1 MFQSFDNKSTPQFG
15 KARVEALRATFDR
28 LGIDGF
34 LVPRADE
41 YQGEYVPESAERLA
55 WLTGFTGSAGV
66 ALVTRAEAVVFVDG
80 RYTTQLTSQVDP
92 SVFTGGDLVGAPP
105 AKWLAELA
113 PNGFRLGID
122 PWLHTGA
129 ELKRFE
135 TALSEKGG
143 AVVLLDG
150 NPLDPLWEG
159 RPAEPLEPV
168 VLQPDHVTGIPA
180 ATKIETIAE
189 IVYARKANAVL
200 ITDPSSIA
208 WIFNIRGNDV
218 PHTPHPLARAIIYAD
233 GKADLFLDERKV
245 GDDAQAYL
253 QPLATLFAPDEIAAR
268 LHAIAS
274 AAGRILADAD
284 VAPVALTLSIV
295 EAGGQVVEAADP
307 VKLPRACKNAAELAG
322 SAAAH
327 LQDGAAMVEFL
338 AWLDGQA
345 PGSLTE
351 IKAVTALEATRAK
364 VGQGMQNPLKD
375 VSFDTISGAGQNA
388 AIMHYRVTTESDR
401 KLEDGEMFLI
411 DSGAQYIN
419 GTTDITR
426 TVAIGEVPEEQKRF
440 FTLVLKGF
448 IAISLAR
455 FPKGTRGCDLDPLAR
470 IALWKAGADYAHG
483 TGHGVGSY
491 LSVHEGPQRIS
502 RVSKQ
507 ELLPGMI
514 LSNEPGYYR
523 PGAFGIRIENL
534 VYVRDAAPVEGG
546 DLPMLSFETLTW
558 CPVDRRLIIAS
569 LLTDEELQWL
579 NRYHAQVCEKLLPLI
594 SDTEVRQWLVSATTD
609 ITRY

>member
-1 MFQSFDNKSTPQFG
+1 MFQSFENKSTPQFG
-15 KARVEALRATFDR
+15 RARVEALRATFDT

-66 ALVTRAEAVVFVDG
+66 VLVTRAEAIVFVDG
-80 RYTTQLTSQVDP
+80 RYTTQLASQVDP
-92 SVFTGGDLVGAPP
+92 AVFTGGDLVGAPP
-105 AKWLAELA
+105 AKWLADDA

-129 ELKRFE
+129 EVKRFE
-135 TALSEKGG
+135 KALSEKGG
-143 AVVLLDG
+143 SVVLLES
-150 NPLDPLWEG
+150 NPLDLLWDG

-168 VLQPDHVTGIPA
+168 ILQPDHVTGIPA
-180 ATKIETIAE
+180 SAKIATIGE
-189 IVYARKANAVL
+189 IVSARNAQAVL
-200 ITDPSSIA
+200 VTDPSSIA

-245 GDDAQAYL
+245 GDEARAYL
-253 QPLATLFAPDEIAAR
+253 APLATSFAPTEIAAR

-274 AAGRILADAD
+274 AAGRILADTD
-284 VAPVALTLSIV
+284 VTPIALTLSIT
-295 EAGGQVVEAADP
+295 EAGGEVVDAPDP
-307 VKLPRACKNAAELAG
+307 VKLPRACKNAAEIAG

-327 LQDGAAMVEFL
+327 VQDGAAMVEFL
-338 AWLDGQA
+338 AWLDAQQ

-351 IKAVTALEATRAK
+351 IKAVEALEAARSR
-364 VGQGMQNPLKD
+364 VGQIMQNPLKD
-375 VSFDTISGAGQNA
+375 ISFDTISGAGENA
-388 AIMHYRVTTESDR
+388 AIMHYRVTTQSDR
-401 KLEDGEMFLI
+401 RINDGEMFLI

-426 TVAIGEVPEEQKRF
+426 TVAIGNVPEEQKRF

-455 FPKGTRGCDLDPLAR
+455 FPRGTRGCDLDPLAR
-470 IALWKAGADYAHG
+470 IALWKAGADFAHG

-502 RVSKQ
+502 RVSQQ

-534 VYVRDAAPVEGG
+534 VHVREAEPVEGG

-558 CPVDRRLIIAS
+558 CPVDRRLILVR
-569 LLTDEELQWL
+569 LLTEEELEWL
-579 NRYHAQVCEKLLPLI
+579 NRYHAQVREKLMPLI
-594 SDTEVRQWLVSATTD
+594 TDAGVQQWLVAATAE
-609 ITRY
+609 ITR

>member
-15 KARVEALRATFDR
+15 KTRVEALRATFDT

-66 ALVTRAEAVVFVDG
+66 VLVTRNEAIVFVDG
-80 RYTTQLTSQVDP
+80 RYTTQLATQVDP
-92 SVFTGGDLVGAPP
+92 SVFRGGDLVGAPP
-105 AKWLAELA
+105 SKWLADNA
-113 PNGFRLGID
+113 PDGFRLGID

-135 TALSEKGG
+135 QALSEQGG
-143 AVVLLDG
+143 SVVLLG
-150 NPLDPLWEG
+150 ANPLDPLWDG

-168 VLQPDHVTGIPA
+168 TIQPDAVTGIPA
-180 ATKIETIAE
+180 NMKITVIGE
-189 IVYARKANAVL
+189 IVSGRKANAVL
-200 ITDPSSIA
+200 MTDPSSIA
-208 WIFNIRGNDV
+208 WTFNIRGNDV

-233 GKADLFLDERKV
+233 GSADLFVDERKI
-245 GDDAQAYL
+245 GDEVKAHLA
-253 QPLATLFAPDEIAAR
+253 PLATLLPPADIEAR

-274 AAGRILADAD
+274 AAGRILADVD
-284 VAPVALTLSIV
+284 VTPVALTLSIK
-295 EAGGQVVEAADP
+295 EAGGEVIEASDP
-307 VKLPRACKNAAELAG
+307 VKLPRACKNTAELAG

-327 LQDGAAMVEFL
+327 VQDGAAMVEFL
-338 AWLDGQA
+338 AWLDKQQ
-345 PGSLTE
+345 PGTLTE
-351 IKAVTALEATRAK
+351 IKAVTALEAVRAR
-364 VGQGMQNPLKD
+364 VGQTLQNPLKD
-375 VSFDTISGAGQNA
+375 ISFDTISGAGENA
-388 AIMHYRVTTESDR
+388 AIMHYRVTTDSDR
-401 KLEDGEMFLI
+401 PLNDGTMFLI

-426 TVAIGEVPEEQKRF
+426 TVAIGNVPEEQKRF

-448 IAISLAR
+448 ISISVAR

-502 RVSKQ
+502 RVSQQ

-534 VYVRDAAPVEGG
+534 IYVREAEAVDGG

-558 CPVDRRLIIAS
+558 CPVDRRLIVVS
-569 LLTDEELQWL
+569 LLTGEELEWL
-579 NRYHAQVCEKLLPLI
+579 NAYHAKVRDKLLPLI
-594 SDTEVRQWLVSATTD
+594 SDEEVQQWLNAATEPL
-609 ITRY
+609 TR